1 MEHKNRS
8 ERIPELDGFRVL
20 MVGIVA
26 WFHFWQQSW
35 LTPHI
40 GTYSLDYLVRAGYMC
55 VDGTILLSAFLLFLP
70 YARSRVEGRPLPSVR
85 NFYRRRV
92 MRIVPSYLFVTFLML
107 LRWFSPMACI
117 RAGTV

>member
-70 YARSRVEGRPLPSVR
+70 YARSSVEGRPLPSVR

-107 LRWFSPMACI
+107 FAVVLPYGM
-117 RAGTV
+117 

>member
-1 MEHKNRS
+1 MVRRGRG

-35 LTPHI
+35 LTPYI
-40 GTYSLDYLVRAGYMC
+40 GSYSLDYLVRAGYMG

-70 YARSRVEGRPLPSVR
+70 YAKSSVEGAPLPSAR
-85 NFYRRRV
+85 C
-92 MRIVPSYLFVTFLML
+92 PSAV
-107 LRWFSPMACI
+107 SS
-117 RAGTV
+117 